1 MRIARTALVT
11 GAGRGLGFALVK
23 ELLASDY
30 TVFAGRR
37 SEQGD
42 FLDSLPQEDKERLHI
57 VPLDI
62 ANDESVRAATVT
74 ISGEKGHLDLVFN
87 NVGVSTKHKPTINQ
101 SFDMEELIRLFNINA
116 LGALRVTSMIMPLL
130 LCGSLR
136 TVVTISSE
144 AGSLAR
150 MKSKNWYGYSMSKAA
165 LNMQSILV
173 HNDLREQGG
182 RVLIF
187 HPGWMQTYINGELD
201 TKASYTP
208 EFSAKK
214 IIELMHAHIDYNGD
228 QPAFLD
234 IHGQQLPW

>member
-1 MRIARTALVT
+1 MTMASTVLVT

-23 ELLASDY
+23 ELLANGY

-37 SEQGD
+37 SDQGD
-42 FLDSLPQEDKERLHI
+42 FLDSLPQEAKARLHI

-62 ANDESVRAATVT
+62 ANDESVRAAAVT
-74 ISGEKGHLDLVFN
+74 ISGETDYLDLIFN

-101 SFDMEELIRLFNINA
+101 SFDMDELMRLFNINV
-116 LGALRVTSMIMPLL
+116 LGALRVTSMMMPLL
-130 LCGSLR
+130 LRGSLR

-144 AGSLAR
+144 AGSLTR

-201 TKASYTP
+201 TKATYTP
-208 EFSAKK
+208 EFSAQK
-214 IIELMHAHIDYNGD
+214 IIELMNAHLDYNGD

-234 IHGQQLPW
+234 IHGQQWPW